1 MTTISTLSFSD
12 DDRAAFIRGWEAAG
26 GYVGDIDTPRPWCM
40 PWTYAPEIK
49 LQLSSAAAYTL
60 EELGAAFWGKQ
71 RDAVE
76 DALADELEVT
86 EQDKPYFIAFCH
98 TFRLPVSAAALE
110 NYKTLDTRLAAVG
123 GHFDLE
129 DPDTLSVYIADHSG
143 GYREAADIDVRIMAD
158 LD

>member
-26 GYVGDIDTPRPWCM
+26 GYIGDIDTPRPWCM
-40 PWTYAPEIK
+40 PWTYATEQRFAGAIDGY
-49 LQLSSAAAYTL
+49 SM
-60 EELGAAFWGKQ
+60 EELGARFWAWQ

-76 DALADELEVT
+76 AALADELEVT

-110 NYKTLDTRLAAVG
+110 KYEALDTRLAAAG
-123 GHFDLE
+123 GHMQLD

-143 GYREAADIDVRIMAD
+143 GYRKAADLDVRLMAD